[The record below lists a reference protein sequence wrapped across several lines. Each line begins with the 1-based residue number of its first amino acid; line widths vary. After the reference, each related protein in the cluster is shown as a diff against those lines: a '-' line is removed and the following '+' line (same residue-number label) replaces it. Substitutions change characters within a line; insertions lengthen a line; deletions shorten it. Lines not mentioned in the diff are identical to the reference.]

1 MLVGVRN
8 RKLDSKG
15 TDNRTVEWIYGL
27 KVKYGRCRILP
38 HRNAVVLIR
47 EFWFFMLLVICIS
60 SYGNFLIVVFAHCIR
75 EGPVQDQQMKNKM
88 QKGDGGK
95 KGGGPARCVGVH
107 SCGSAELTDQCGV
120 NAWLGPPG
128 PASGHSAPH
137 PRFAS
142 AQTPLTGRTSHKH
155 LLDDPELIPCM
166 PCVHS
171 TDKQTEALTGSMM
184 WGRGPC
190 SSNPEPTLDLVGLTP
205 DTKDPEQ

>member
-1 MLVGVRN
+1 MDFRSHLSIWQ
-8 RKLDSKG
+8 LYEPSS
-15 TDNRTVEWIYGL
+15 TDRVTD
-27 KVKYGRCRILP
+27 
-38 HRNAVVLIR
+38 
-47 EFWFFMLLVICIS
+47 
-60 SYGNFLIVVFAHCIR
+60 VFAYWLLLSSWDLK
-75 EGPVQDQQMKNKM
+75 Q
-88 QKGDGGK
+88 
-95 KGGGPARCVGVH
+95 
-107 SCGSAELTDQCGV
+107 DQCGV

>member
-1 MLVGVRN
+1 MWARRCLPRASCEVG
-8 RKLDSKG
+8 LGSG
-15 TDNRTVEWIYGL
+15 QA
-27 KVKYGRCRILP
+27 C
-38 HRNAVVLIR
+38 
-47 EFWFFMLLVICIS
+47 
-60 SYGNFLIVVFAHCIR
+60 
-75 EGPVQDQQMKNKM
+75 
-88 QKGDGGK
+88 GGWGW
-95 KGGGPARCVGVH
+95 GGGASLASASPSPFSPA
-107 SCGSAELTDQCGV
+107 SSQDQCGV

-137 PRFAS
+137 TRFAS